1 MNSGSFFRLD
11 LDTSKVAEGI
21 TFFNYLDAPDF
32 RDGVD
37 CLRYPIRVAISSE
50 NVSFFIHYFDDY
62 KAGLINDDI
71 ERKEEVLRPHHAE
84 ETILLLPYGSTDPEE
99 LSSSIKRI
107 YNTTFPIGSSYLKEL
122 IEDRY
127 IKKYEDDTDRLGK
140 CERGYKRLQNSK
152 VNKDSYSSL
161 YIWGLLSSDDRII
174 VTSDSNRTISKFLR
188 KLLLDFMFDL
198 MHSDVFESSKYYA
211 QMREGLMSDFF
222 FSSIVK
228 KSEYYYYRRLV
239 RNRFKSVVDSIKEQK
254 SKNKVIKD
262 CSRKLHRIECKKTI
276 QSFWQRLFHS
286 SGEQIETEY
295 QESINKIKVD
305 KRLGPA
311 YETIQELR
319 KKARE
324 ENKNED
330 DAIRAIIKSDNEF
343 EGLLKC
349 VNCIRKQERR
359 KKNKEWWASLFASQY
374 SVSAKRIRD
383 DYKDSLEA
391 IESQYESSF
400 ALVKSIKGLY
410 AEKLDDAESEWTT
423 VIMGPLS
430 DKHFSFSPEWYEDQD
445 PRQKRSEF
453 SVSESWFV
461 NPEEE
466 MARICFPLTDDCEQ
480 SVMESIISTLK
491 GVFSKRW
498 KSASRIHYLNSLEL
512 SELIGAKENTSVA
525 DRNTKI
531 SKWFYRRFDFDATF
545 RLYAFKYWNQFFAS
559 ILLAFGISAIVPRFW
574 MCPKNIAL
582 FPLAISACFLLSASY
597 LLIYSRY
604 RRKDSIDDVLVCRR
618 RKRESLKSFRYSLL
632 CAAIWAILFFYDDF
646 DAWPYPLI
654 KVLTLLGV
662 SFILLRWIKP
672 QVHILNN
679 IHLFLPRLV
688 ASITAA
694 WIIIVIGNDLVKE
707 HLSWPICV
715 VLSFI
720 VFFFILYESYKS
732 LPNILTRP
740 RIWRALELMLI
751 SFSISLIIGVF
762 AIDILSPSLL
772 SDIKEAISQS
782 DPYNINIPEY
792 RIADSTKP
800 TIWPFVSGEV
810 NWSLTLFPPYLIQF
824 SFLAMFIGVFI
835 QMIFE
840 EKNITEM

>member
-62 KAGLINDDI
+62 KAGLTNDV
-71 ERKEEVLRPHHAE
+71 ERKEELLRPHHAE

-127 IKKYEDDTDRLGK
+127 IKKYDEDDTKLGK

-222 FSSIVK
+222 FSSIIK

-239 RNRFKSVVDSIKEQK
+239 RNRFKSVVDSINDQK
-254 SKNKVIKD
+254 FLKD
-262 CSRKLHRIECKKTI
+262 CSLKLHRLERKSAR
-276 QSFWQRLFHS
+276 QVFWHRFFHS
-286 SGEQIETEY
+286 SEEQINNNY
-295 QESINKIKVD
+295 QDRLKKIKED

-311 YETIQELR
+311 YETIQKLR
-319 KKARE
+319 EQARKE
-324 ENKNED
+324 EKNEND
-330 DAIRAIIKSDNEF
+330 VVRAAIKSKNEF
-343 EGLLKC
+343 DDLLKC
-349 VNCIRKQERR
+349 VNFLRKQERR
-359 KKNKEWWASLFASQY
+359 KKRKEWLARQVAPYFH
-374 SVSAKRIRD
+374 VSATDSRND
-383 DYKDSLEA
+383 DTD
-391 IESQYESSF
+391 IESKHDSFENKHDSSF
-400 ALVKSIKGLY
+400 ALIKSIKGLY
-410 AEKLDDAESEWTT
+410 AEKLDEAESEWTN
-423 VIMGPLS
+423 VIMGSLS

-445 PRQKRSEF
+445 SRQKKAEF

-466 MARICFPLTDDCEQ
+466 MTRVCFPLSDAREQ
-480 SVMESIISTLK
+480 SRLASIVSILK
-491 GVFSKRW
+491 GLFSKKIKITR
-498 KSASRIHYLNSLEL
+498 SIHYLNSLEL
-512 SELIGAKENTSVA
+512 SELIGTKENSSVA

-531 SKWFYRRFDFDATF
+531 SKWFYRRFDFDDTF
-545 RLYAFKYWNQFFAS
+545 RLYSFKYWNQFFAG
-559 ILLAFGISAIVPRFW
+559 ILLAFGISAIVPSFW
-574 MCPKNIAL
+574 MCPKNLAL
-582 FPLAISACFLLSASY
+582 FPFAISACFLLSSFY
-597 LLIYSRY
+597 LLFICSRF
-604 RRKDSIDDVLVCRR
+604 RRKESIDDILVCRR
-618 RKRESLKSFRYSLL
+618 RKREALKSVRYSLL
-632 CAAIWAILFFYDDF
+632 CAAIWAILFFYDEF
-646 DAWPYPLI
+646 DAWPLPLI

-672 QVHILNN
+672 RVHILNN

-772 SDIKEAISQS
+772 SDIKDALSQS
-782 DPYNINIPEY
+782 EPYNINIPEY

-800 TIWPFVSGEV
+800 TIWPFVSGVV